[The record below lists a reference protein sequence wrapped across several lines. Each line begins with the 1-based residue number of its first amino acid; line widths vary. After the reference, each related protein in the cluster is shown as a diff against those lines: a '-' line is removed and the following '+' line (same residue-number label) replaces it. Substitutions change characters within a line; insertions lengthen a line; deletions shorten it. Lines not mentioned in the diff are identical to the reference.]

1 MFCTQWWNIFFI
13 ITIRDMASQTDKDTL
28 MKLIREGKPLSHRQQ
43 LQLTFSLS
51 LPAILANAS
60 AMVMQFIDAAMVGQ
74 LGADDSASVGLMGTT
89 NWLFEGVLSA
99 FAAGYAV
106 QVAHLLGAKRNA
118 DARQVVRQ
126 AIVVCLGFSCLLAG
140 LGLVLSR
147 PLPMW
152 LGAEPHIRANATI
165 YFATFMLFV
174 PFFMVDIVASSMLRS
189 SGNMRIPS
197 ILNILMCVLDVIFNF
212 FLIFPSRDI
221 ALMGHTVTMPG
232 AGLGVMGAAL
242 GTACA
247 GFIIAMLMMYYLVFR
262 SSELRLTIDRGT
274 FLPTWRTFKKSIK
287 ISTPMGL
294 QHVMMCSASIVITGI
309 VAPLG
314 SIALAANSFG
324 ITAESL
330 CYMSG
335 YGIADA
341 ATTLIGQSL
350 GAGRKQL
357 TRSFAWIT
365 VLSGMVIMGTMAVLM
380 YVFAAELMGLMSPV
394 PEVVELGA
402 RCLRVEAWAEPLF
415 GVAIIGYGVFVGAG
429 YTLAPCGINLVS
441 MWIVR
446 LGLSAIMVTSMGLYG
461 VWMAM
466 AIELCFRGTIY
477 LVWLSTKRWMKTV
490 ID

>member
-1 MFCTQWWNIFFI
+1 
-13 ITIRDMASQTDKDTL
+13 MAQASGKEAL
-28 MKLIREGKPLSHRQQ
+28 LRSIREGLPLSRSQQ
-43 LQLTFSLS
+43 LRLTFTLS
-51 LPAILANAS
+51 LPAILANVS

-118 DARQVVRQ
+118 DARQMVRQ
-126 AIVVCLGFSCLLAG
+126 AITVCLLFSLLLAG
-140 LGLVLSR
+140 VGLLICR
-147 PLPMW
+147 PLPAW
-152 LGAEPHIRANATI
+152 LGAEPHIRGNATL
-165 YFATFMLFV
+165 YFGTFMLFV
-174 PFFMVDIVASSMLRS
+174 PFFMIDIVASSMLRS

-197 ILNILMCVLDVIFNF
+197 LLNILMCVLDVFFNYL
-212 FLIFPSRDI
+212 LIFPTREISI
-221 ALMGHTVTMPG
+221 MGHQMTMPG

-247 GFIIAMLMMYYLVFR
+247 GLVVSMLMMYYLVFR
-262 SSELRLTIDRGT
+262 SSELRLTLDRGS
-274 FLPTWRTFKKSIK
+274 FKPVWSSFRKSVT

-294 QHVMMCSASIVITGI
+294 QHIMMCSATIVITGI

-350 GAGRKQL
+350 GAGRKRL

-365 VLSGMVIMGTMAVLM
+365 VLLGMAIMGAMAVLM
-380 YVFAAELMGLMSPV
+380 YVFAPELMGLMSPV

-402 RCLRVEAWAEPLF
+402 RCLRVEAWSEPLF
-415 GVAIIGYGVFVGAG
+415 AAAIIGYGVFAGAG
-429 YTLAPCGINLVS
+429 YTLVPCGINLVS

-446 LGLSAIMVTSMGLYG
+446 LGLSAIMVKTMGLYG

-466 AIELCFRGTIY
+466 AIELCFRGTVY
-477 LVWLSTKRWMKTV
+477 LLWLSSKRWMKTV

>member
-1 MFCTQWWNIFFI
+1 MSSSNKETLMQL
-13 ITIRDMASQTDKDTL
+13 IRDGQ
-28 MKLIREGKPLSHRQQ
+28 PLTRGQQ
-43 LQLTFSLS
+43 LRLTFSLS

-60 AMVMQFIDAAMVGQ
+60 AMVMQLIDAAMVGQ

-106 QVAHLLGAKRNA
+106 QVAQLLGAKRNT
-118 DARQVVRQ
+118 DARQLVRQ
-126 AIVVCLGFSCLLAG
+126 AITVCLLFSLLLAG
-140 LGLVLSR
+140 VGLLICR
-147 PLPMW
+147 PLPVW
-152 LGAEPHIRANATI
+152 LGAEPHIRGNATL
-165 YFATFMLFV
+165 YFGTFMLFV
-174 PFFMVDIVASSMLRS
+174 PFFMLDIVASSMLRS
-189 SGNMRIPS
+189 SGNMRVPS
-197 ILNILMCVLDVIFNF
+197 ALNILMCILDVIFNF
-212 FLIFPSRDI
+212 LLIFPTRDI
-221 ALMGHTVTMPG
+221 TLLGQQITIPG

-247 GFIIAMLMMYYLVFR
+247 GLVVALLMMYYLVFR
-262 SSELRLTIDRGT
+262 SNELRLTIDRGS
-274 FLPTWRTFKKSIK
+274 FKPAWKAFKKSVK

-294 QHVMMCSASIVITGI
+294 QHTMMCSASIVITGI

-324 ITAESL
+324 IVAESL

-350 GAGRKQL
+350 GAQRKRL

-365 VLSGMVIMGTMAVLM
+365 VLSGMVIMGGMAILM
-380 YVFAAELMGLMSPV
+380 YVFAPELMSFMTPV
-394 PEVVELGA
+394 QEVVELGT

-415 GVAIIGYGVFVGAG
+415 AAAIIGYGVFAGAG

-441 MWIVR
+441 MWLVR
-446 LGLSAIMVTSMGLYG
+446 LGLSIIMVKSMGLYG

-466 AIELCFRGTIY
+466 AIELCFRGTVY
-477 LVWLSTKRWMKTV
+477 LLWLTTKRWMKTV

>member
-1 MFCTQWWNIFFI
+1 
-13 ITIRDMASQTDKDTL
+13 MAQKRAKDSL
-28 MKLIREGKPLSHRQQ
+28 LKLIREGQPLSTRQQ
-43 LQLTFSLS
+43 LHLTFALS

-60 AMVMQFIDAAMVGQ
+60 AVVMQFIDAAMVGQ

-89 NWLFEGVLSA
+89 SWLFEGVLSA

-106 QVAHLLGAKRNA
+106 QVAHLLGAKRSS

-126 AIVVCLGFSCLLAG
+126 AIVVCLIFSLLLAG
-140 LGLVLSR
+140 IGLIICK
-147 PLPMW
+147 PLPVW
-152 LGAEPHIRANATI
+152 LGAEAHIQANATR
-165 YFATFMLFV
+165 YFGTFMLFV
-174 PFFMVDIVASSMLRS
+174 PFFMLDIVASSMLRS
-189 SGNMRIPS
+189 SGNMRVPS
-197 ILNILMCVLDVIFNF
+197 VLNILMCVLDVVFNYL
-212 FLIFPSRDI
+212 LIFPTRQISLLGQEI
-221 ALMGHTVTMPG
+221 TMPG
-232 AGLGVMGAAL
+232 AGLGVVGAAL
-242 GTACA
+242 GTASA
-247 GFIIAMLMMYYLVFR
+247 GLVISLLMIYYLVFR
-262 SSELRLTIDRGT
+262 SSELRLTLDKGS
-274 FLPTWRTFKKSIK
+274 FKPTWKVFKKSVK

-294 QHVMMCSASIVITGI
+294 QHIMMCSASIVITGI

-350 GAGRKQL
+350 GAKRKRL

-365 VLSGMVIMGTMAVLM
+365 VLSGMTIMGVMAVFM
-380 YVFAAELMGLMSPV
+380 YVFATQLMGFMSPV

-402 RCLRVEAWAEPLF
+402 RCLRVEAWSEPLF
-415 GVAIIGYGVFVGAG
+415 AAAIICYGVFVGAG
-429 YTLAPCGINLVS
+429 YTLVPCGINLVS

-446 LGLSAIMVTSMGLYG
+446 LGLSAIMVTTMGLYG

-466 AIELCFRGTIY
+466 AIELCFRGTVY
-477 LVWLSTKRWMKTV
+477 LLWLSSKRWMKSV

>member
-1 MFCTQWWNIFFI
+1 
-13 ITIRDMASQTDKDTL
+13 MASQPGKDIL
-28 MKLIREGKPLSHRQQ
+28 LRLIREGQPMSFRQQ
-43 LQLTFSLS
+43 LLLTFQLS

-60 AMVMQFIDAAMVGQ
+60 AMVMQLIDAAMVGR
-74 LGADDSASVGLMGTT
+74 LGANDSASVGLMGSTS
-89 NWLFEGVLSA
+89 WLFEGVLSA

-106 QVAHLLGAKRNA
+106 QVAHLLGAKRNK

-126 AIVVCLGFSCLLAG
+126 AIVVCLLFSLLLAG
-140 LGLVLSR
+140 FGLAICK
-147 PLPMW
+147 PLPVW
-152 LGAEPHIRANATI
+152 LGADSSICSNATI
-165 YFATFMLFV
+165 YFGTFMLFV
-174 PFFMVDIVASSMLRS
+174 PFFMMDIVASSMLRS

-197 ILNILMCVLDVIFNF
+197 VLNILMCVLDVIFNF
-212 FLIFPSRDI
+212 FLIFPTRE
-221 ALMGHTVTMPG
+221 ATLLGHTVTLPG
-232 AGLGVMGAAL
+232 AGLGVLGAAL
-242 GTACA
+242 GTASA
-247 GFIIAMLMMYYLVFR
+247 GLVVALLMVYYLLFR
-262 SSELRLTIDRGT
+262 SSDLRLTIDKGT
-274 FLPTWRTFKKSIK
+274 FKPTWNTFKKAIT

-294 QHVMMCSASIVITGI
+294 QHVMMCSALIVITGI

-314 SIALAANSFG
+314 SIAIAANSFG

-350 GAGRKQL
+350 GAGRKRL

-365 VLSGMVIMGTMAVLM
+365 VLAGMVIMGLMAILM
-380 YVFAAELMGLMSPV
+380 YVFAAELMGFMSPV
-394 PEVVELGA
+394 PEIVELGA
-402 RCLRVEAWAEPLF
+402 RCLRVESWAEPLF
-415 GVAIIGYGVFVGAG
+415 AASIISYGVFVGAG
-429 YTLAPCGINLVS
+429 YTLVPCGINLVS

-446 LGLSAIMVTSMGLYG
+446 LGLSAIMVKSMGLYG

-477 LVWLSTKRWMKTV
+477 LIWLSTKRWMKTV

>member
-1 MFCTQWWNIFFI
+1 
-13 ITIRDMASQTDKDTL
+13 MASQPGKDIL
-28 MKLIREGKPLSHRQQ
+28 LRLIREGQPMSFRQQ
-43 LQLTFSLS
+43 LLLTFQLS

-60 AMVMQFIDAAMVGQ
+60 AMVMQLIDAAMVGR
-74 LGADDSASVGLMGTT
+74 LGANDSASVGLMGSTS
-89 NWLFEGVLSA
+89 WLFEGVLSA

-106 QVAHLLGAKRNA
+106 QVAHLLGAKRNK

-126 AIVVCLGFSCLLAG
+126 AIVVCLLFSLLLAG
-140 LGLVLSR
+140 FGLAICK
-147 PLPMW
+147 PLPVW
-152 LGAEPHIRANATI
+152 LGADSSICSNATI
-165 YFATFMLFV
+165 YFGTFMLFV
-174 PFFMVDIVASSMLRS
+174 PFFMMDIVASSMLRS

-197 ILNILMCVLDVIFNF
+197 VLNILMCVLDVIFNF
-212 FLIFPSRDI
+212 FLIFPTRE
-221 ALMGHTVTMPG
+221 ATLLGHTVTLPG
-232 AGLGVMGAAL
+232 AGLGVPGAAL
-242 GTACA
+242 GTASA
-247 GFIIAMLMMYYLVFR
+247 GLVVALLMVYYLVFR
-262 SSELRLTIDRGT
+262 SSDLRLTIDKGT
-274 FLPTWRTFKKSIK
+274 FKPTWNTFKKAVT

-294 QHVMMCSASIVITGI
+294 QHVMMCSALIVITGI

-314 SIALAANSFG
+314 SIAIAANSFG

-350 GAGRKQL
+350 GAGRKRL

-365 VLSGMVIMGTMAVLM
+365 VLAGMVIMGLMAILM
-380 YVFAAELMGLMSPV
+380 YVFAAELMGFMSPV
-394 PEVVELGA
+394 PEIVELGA
-402 RCLRVEAWAEPLF
+402 RCLRVESWAEPLF
-415 GVAIIGYGVFVGAG
+415 AASIISYGVFVGAG
-429 YTLAPCGINLVS
+429 YTLVPCGINLVS

-446 LGLSAIMVTSMGLYG
+446 LGLSAIMVKSMGLYG

-477 LVWLSTKRWMKTV
+477 LIWLSTKRWMKTV

>member
-1 MFCTQWWNIFFI
+1 
-13 ITIRDMASQTDKDTL
+13 MAQASGKDSL
-28 MKLIREGKPLSHRQQ
+28 LKLIRERQPLSLRQQ
-43 LQLTFSLS
+43 LQLTCTLS
-51 LPAILANAS
+51 LPAVLANAS
-60 AMVMQFIDAAMVGQ
+60 AMVMNFIDAAMVGQ

-89 NWLFEGVLSA
+89 SWLFEGVLSA

-118 DARQVVRQ
+118 DARQTVRQ
-126 AIVVCLGFSCLLAG
+126 AIVVCLGFSLLLAG
-140 LGLVLSR
+140 IGLLLCR
-147 PLPMW
+147 PLPVW
-152 LGAEPHIRANATI
+152 LGAEPHIREHATI
-165 YFATFMLFV
+165 YFGTFMLFV
-174 PFFMVDIVASSMLRS
+174 PFFMIDIVASSMLRS

-212 FLIFPSRDI
+212 FLIFPTREI
-221 ALMGHTVTMPG
+221 LILGQHLTIPG

-242 GTACA
+242 GTASA
-247 GFIIAMLMMYYLVFR
+247 GLVISLLMAYYLVFR
-262 SSELRLTIDRGT
+262 SNELRLTLDRGS
-274 FLPTWRTFKKSIK
+274 FKPTWNTFTKAIK

-294 QHVMMCSASIVITGI
+294 QHIMMCSASIVITGI

-350 GAGRKQL
+350 GAGRKRL

-365 VLSGMVIMGTMAVLM
+365 VLSGMTIMGMMAVLM
-380 YVFAAELMGLMSPV
+380 YVFAPELMSIMSPV

-415 GVAIIGYGVFVGAG
+415 AAAIISYGVFVGAG
-429 YTLAPCGINLVS
+429 YTLVPCGINLVS

-446 LGLSAIMVTSMGLYG
+446 LGLSALLVTSMGLYG
-461 VWMAM
+461 VWLAM
-466 AIELCFRGTIY
+466 AIELCFRGTVY
-477 LVWLSTKRWMKTV
+477 LLWLSSKRWMKKA
-490 ID
+490 IFS

>member
-1 MFCTQWWNIFFI
+1 
-13 ITIRDMASQTDKDTL
+13 MASQPGKDIL
-28 MKLIREGKPLSHRQQ
+28 LRLIREGQPMSFRQQ
-43 LQLTFSLS
+43 LLLTFQLS

-60 AMVMQFIDAAMVGQ
+60 AMVMQLIDAAMVGR
-74 LGADDSASVGLMGTT
+74 LGANDSASVGLMGSTS
-89 NWLFEGVLSA
+89 WLFEGVLSA

-106 QVAHLLGAKRNA
+106 QVAHLLGAKRNK

-126 AIVVCLGFSCLLAG
+126 AIVVCLLFSLLLAG
-140 LGLVLSR
+140 FGLAICK
-147 PLPMW
+147 PLPVW
-152 LGAEPHIRANATI
+152 LGADSSICSNATI
-165 YFATFMLFV
+165 YFGTFMLFV
-174 PFFMVDIVASSMLRS
+174 PFFMMDIVASSMLRS

-197 ILNILMCVLDVIFNF
+197 VLNILMCVLDVIFNF
-212 FLIFPSRDI
+212 FLIFPTRE
-221 ALMGHTVTMPG
+221 ATLLGHTVTLPG
-232 AGLGVMGAAL
+232 AGLGVLGAAL
-242 GTACA
+242 GTASA
-247 GFIIAMLMMYYLVFR
+247 GLVVALLMVYYLVFR
-262 SSELRLTIDRGT
+262 SSDLRLTIDKGT
-274 FLPTWRTFKKSIK
+274 FKPTWNTFKKAVT

-294 QHVMMCSASIVITGI
+294 QHVMMCSALIVITGI

-314 SIALAANSFG
+314 SIAIAANSFG

-350 GAGRKQL
+350 GAGRKRL

-365 VLSGMVIMGTMAVLM
+365 VLAGMVIMGLMAILM
-380 YVFAAELMGLMSPV
+380 YVFAAELMGFMSPV
-394 PEVVELGA
+394 PEIVELGA
-402 RCLRVEAWAEPLF
+402 RCLRVESWAEPLF
-415 GVAIIGYGVFVGAG
+415 AASIISYGVFVGAG
-429 YTLAPCGINLVS
+429 YTLVPCGINLVS

-446 LGLSAIMVTSMGLYG
+446 LGLSAIMVKSMGLYG

-477 LVWLSTKRWMKTV
+477 LIWLSTKRWMKTV

>member
-1 MFCTQWWNIFFI
+1 
-13 ITIRDMASQTDKDTL
+13 MAQKRAKDSL
-28 MKLIREGKPLSHRQQ
+28 LKLIREGQPLSTRQQ
-43 LQLTFSLS
+43 LHLTFALS

-60 AMVMQFIDAAMVGQ
+60 AVVMQFIDAAMVGQ

-89 NWLFEGVLSA
+89 SWLFEGVLSA

-106 QVAHLLGAKRNA
+106 QVAHLLGAKRSS

-126 AIVVCLGFSCLLAG
+126 AIVVCLIFSLLLAG
-140 LGLVLSR
+140 IGLIICK
-147 PLPMW
+147 PLPVW
-152 LGAEPHIRANATI
+152 LGAEAHIQANATR
-165 YFATFMLFV
+165 YFGTFMLFV
-174 PFFMVDIVASSMLRS
+174 PFFMLDIVASSMLRS
-189 SGNMRIPS
+189 SGNMRVPS
-197 ILNILMCVLDVIFNF
+197 VLNILMCVLDVVFNYL
-212 FLIFPSRDI
+212 LIFPTRQISLLGQEI
-221 ALMGHTVTMPG
+221 TMPG
-232 AGLGVMGAAL
+232 AGLGVVGAAL
-242 GTACA
+242 GTASA
-247 GFIIAMLMMYYLVFR
+247 GLVISLLMIYYLVFR
-262 SSELRLTIDRGT
+262 SSELRLTLDKGS
-274 FLPTWRTFKKSIK
+274 FKPTWKVFKKSVK

-294 QHVMMCSASIVITGI
+294 QHIMMCSASIVITGI

-314 SIALAANSFG
+314 SIALTANSFG

-350 GAGRKQL
+350 GANRKRL

-365 VLSGMVIMGTMAVLM
+365 VLSGMTIMGLMAIFM
-380 YVFAAELMGLMSPV
+380 YVFATQLMGFMSPV

-402 RCLRVEAWAEPLF
+402 RCLRVEAWSEPLF
-415 GVAIIGYGVFVGAG
+415 AAAIICYGVFVGAG
-429 YTLAPCGINLVS
+429 YTLVPCGINLVS

-446 LGLSAIMVTSMGLYG
+446 LGLSAIMVTTMGLYG

-466 AIELCFRGTIY
+466 AIELCFRGTVY
-477 LVWLSTKRWMKTV
+477 LLWLSSKRWMKSV

>member
-1 MFCTQWWNIFFI
+1 MSPQPGKDSLLRL
-13 ITIRDMASQTDKDTL
+13 IRDGQ
-28 MKLIREGKPLSHRQQ
+28 PLSLKQQ
-43 LQLTFSLS
+43 LRLTLALS
-51 LPAILANAS
+51 IPAILANAS
-60 AMVMQFIDAAMVGQ
+60 AVVMQFIDAAMVGQ

-106 QVAHLLGAKRNA
+106 QVAHLLGAKRSV

-126 AIVVCLGFSCLLAG
+126 AIVVCLIFSLMLAG
-140 LGLVLSR
+140 FGLMICR
-147 PLPMW
+147 PLPVW
-152 LGAEPHIRANATI
+152 LGAQPHIRAHATL
-165 YFATFMLFV
+165 YFGTFMLFV
-174 PFFMVDIVASSMLRS
+174 PFFMLDIVASSMLRS

-197 ILNILMCVLDVIFNF
+197 MLNILMCVLDVVFNF
-212 FLIFPSRDI
+212 FLIFPTRQVTLLDQS
-221 ALMGHTVTMPG
+221 MTMPG
-232 AGLGVMGAAL
+232 AGLGVVGAAL

-247 GFIIAMLMMYYLVFR
+247 GLVVAMLMMYYLVFR

-274 FLPTWRTFKKSIK
+274 FKPTWKTFRKAIG

-294 QHVMMCSASIVITGI
+294 QHIMMCSASIVITGI

-335 YGIADA
+335 YGIGDA

-350 GAGRKQL
+350 GAGRKRL

-365 VLSGMVIMGTMAVLM
+365 VFLGMFIMGVMAVFM
-380 YVFAAELMGLMSPV
+380 YVFATQLMGLMSPV

-402 RCLRVEAWAEPLF
+402 RCLRVEAWSEPLF
-415 GVAIIGYGVFVGAG
+415 AAAIICYGVFVGAG
-429 YTLAPCGINLVS
+429 YTMVPCGINLVS
-441 MWIVR
+441 MWMVR
-446 LGLSAIMVTSMGLYG
+446 LGLSALMVTTMGLYG

-466 AIELCFRGTIY
+466 AIELCFRGTVY
-477 LVWLSTKRWMKTV
+477 LLWLSSKRWMRTV

>member
-1 MFCTQWWNIFFI
+1 
-13 ITIRDMASQTDKDTL
+13 MASQGGKL
-28 MKLIREGKPLSHRQQ
+28 ALLRLIREGEPLARRQQ
-43 LQLTFSLS
+43 LQLTFTLS
-51 LPAILANAS
+51 LPSILANAS
-60 AMVMQFIDAAMVGQ
+60 AMVMSFIDAAMVGQ

-126 AIVVCLGFSCLLAG
+126 AIVVCLAFSLLLAG
-140 LGLVLSR
+140 FGLLICR
-147 PLPMW
+147 PLPVW
-152 LGAEPHIRANATI
+152 LGAEAHIRANASI
-165 YFATFMLFV
+165 YFGTFMLFV
-174 PFFMVDIVASSMLRS
+174 PFFMIDIVASTMLRS
-189 SGNMRIPS
+189 SGNMRVPS
-197 ILNILMCVLDVIFNF
+197 ALNILMCILDVIFNF
-212 FLIFPSRDI
+212 FLIFPTRDVTM
-221 ALMGHTVTMPG
+221 LGQHFTMPG

-247 GFIIAMLMMYYLVFR
+247 GFVVALLMMYYLVFQ
-262 SSELRLTIDRGT
+262 SSDLSLTIDRGS
-274 FLPTWRTFKKSIK
+274 FKPTWPTFRKSVT

-294 QHVMMCSASIVITGI
+294 QHIMMCSASIVITGI

-341 ATTLIGQSL
+341 STTLIGQSL
-350 GAGRKQL
+350 GAGRKRL

-365 VLSGMVIMGTMAVLM
+365 VLSGMAIMGVMAILM
-380 YVFAAELMGLMSPV
+380 YIFAPQLMGFMSPV
-394 PEVVELGA
+394 PEVVDLGA
-402 RCLRVEAWAEPLF
+402 RCLRFEAWAEPLF
-415 GVAIIGYGVFVGAG
+415 AAAIISYGVFVGAG
-429 YTLAPCGINLVS
+429 YTLVPCGINLVS

-446 LGLSAIMVTSMGLYG
+446 LGLSAIMVGSMGLYG

-466 AIELCFRGTIY
+466 AIELCFRGTVY
-477 LVWLSTKRWMKTV
+477 LVWLSSKRWMRKV

>member
-1 MFCTQWWNIFFI
+1 MSPQPGKDSLLRL
-13 ITIRDMASQTDKDTL
+13 IRDGQ
-28 MKLIREGKPLSHRQQ
+28 PLSLKQQ
-43 LQLTFSLS
+43 LRLTLALS
-51 LPAILANAS
+51 IPAILANAS
-60 AMVMQFIDAAMVGQ
+60 AVIMQFIDAAMVGQ

-106 QVAHLLGAKRNA
+106 QVAHLLGAKRSV

-126 AIVVCLGFSCLLAG
+126 AIVVCLIFSLMLAG
-140 LGLVLSR
+140 FGLIICR
-147 PLPMW
+147 PLPVW
-152 LGAEPHIRANATI
+152 LGAQPHIRAHATL
-165 YFATFMLFV
+165 YFGTFMLFV
-174 PFFMVDIVASSMLRS
+174 PFFMLDIVASSMLRS

-197 ILNILMCVLDVIFNF
+197 MLNILMCVLDVVFNF
-212 FLIFPSRDI
+212 FLIFPTRQVT
-221 ALMGHTVTMPG
+221 LLGHSMTIPG
-232 AGLGVMGAAL
+232 AGLGVVGAAL

-247 GFIIAMLMMYYLVFR
+247 GLVVAMLMMYYLVFR

-274 FLPTWRTFKKSIK
+274 FKPTWKTFRKAIG

-294 QHVMMCSASIVITGI
+294 QHIMMCSASIVITGI

-350 GAGRKQL
+350 GAGRKRL

-365 VLSGMVIMGTMAVLM
+365 VFLGMFMMGVMAVFM
-380 YVFAAELMGLMSPV
+380 YVFATQLMGLMSPV

-402 RCLRVEAWAEPLF
+402 RCLRVEAWSEPLF
-415 GVAIIGYGVFVGAG
+415 AAAIICYGVFVGAG
-429 YTLAPCGINLVS
+429 YTLVPCGINLVS

-446 LGLSAIMVTSMGLYG
+446 LGLSVLMVTTMGLYG

-466 AIELCFRGTIY
+466 AIE
-477 LVWLSTKRWMKTV
+477 
-490 ID
+490 

>member
-1 MFCTQWWNIFFI
+1 
-13 ITIRDMASQTDKDTL
+13 MAQETGKNSL
-28 MKLIREGKPLSHRQQ
+28 LKLIQEGKPLSFKQQ
-43 LQLTFSLS
+43 LQLTFALS
-51 LPAILANAS
+51 IPAILANAS

-89 NWLFEGVLSA
+89 SWLFEGVLSA

-106 QVAHLLGAKRNA
+106 QVAHLLGAKRGA

-126 AIVVCLGFSCLLAG
+126 AIVVCLLFSLMLAG
-140 LGLVLSR
+140 LGLVICR
-147 PLPMW
+147 PLPAW
-152 LGAEPHIRANATI
+152 LGAEPHIQANATL
-165 YFATFMLFV
+165 YFGTFMLFV
-174 PFFMVDIVASSMLRS
+174 PFFMLDIVASSMLRS

-197 ILNILMCVLDVIFNF
+197 LLNILMCVLDVVFNF
-212 FLIFPSRDI
+212 LLIFPTRQV
-221 ALMGHTVTMPG
+221 LLLGHNVTMPG
-232 AGLGVMGAAL
+232 AGLGVVGAAL

-247 GFIIAMLMMYYLVFR
+247 GLIISLLMLYYLVFR
-262 SSELRLTIDRGT
+262 SSELRLTLDSGSFKPR
-274 FLPTWRTFKKSIK
+274 WRVFKKSVS

-294 QHVMMCSASIVITGI
+294 QHIMMCSASIVITGI

-341 ATTLIGQSL
+341 ATTLVGQSM
-350 GAGRKQL
+350 GAGRKRL

-365 VLSGMVIMGTMAVLM
+365 VLSGMIIMGAMAVLM
-380 YVFAAELMGLMSPV
+380 YVFAAQLMGFMSPV
-394 PEVVELGA
+394 PEVVDLGA

-415 GVAIIGYGVFVGAG
+415 AAAIICYGVFVGAG
-429 YTLAPCGINLVS
+429 YTLVPCGINLVS

-446 LGLSAIMVTSMGLYG
+446 LGLSAIMVTAMGLYG

-466 AIELCFRGTIY
+466 AIELCFRGTVY
-477 LVWLSTKRWMKTV
+477 LLWLSSKRWMRKGV

>member
-1 MFCTQWWNIFFI
+1 MPP
-13 ITIRDMASQTDKDTL
+13 SPGKDKL
-28 MKLIREGKPLSHRQQ
+28 LQLIREGQPLSQAQQ

-51 LPAILANAS
+51 VPAILANVS

-89 NWLFEGVLSA
+89 AWLFEGVLTS

-106 QVAHLLGAKRNA
+106 QVAHLLGAKRA
-118 DARQVVRQ
+118 TEARLVVRQ
-126 AIVVCLGFSCLLAG
+126 AITVCVLFSVMMAA
-140 LGLVLSR
+140 LGLVLCR
-147 PLPMW
+147 PLPVW
-152 LGAEPHIRANATI
+152 LGAEPHIREHASQ
-165 YFATFMLFV
+165 YFGTFMLFV
-174 PFFMVDIVASSMLRS
+174 PFFMVDIVAGSMLRS

-197 ILNILMCVLDVIFNF
+197 LLNILMCVLDVIFNF
-212 FLIFPSRDI
+212 FLIFPTRQVMLLGN
-221 ALMGHTVTMPG
+221 AVTIPG
-232 AGLGVMGAAL
+232 AGCGVVGAAL
-242 GTACA
+242 GTASA
-247 GFIIAMLMMYYLVFR
+247 GLIISMMMMYYLVMR
-262 SSELRLTIDRGT
+262 SSELRLTIDRGS
-274 FLPTWRTFKKSIK
+274 FKPSWNYFKKAIK
-287 ISTPMGL
+287 ISTPMGV
-294 QHVMMCSASIVITGI
+294 QHIMMCGASIVITGI

-341 ATTLIGQSL
+341 ATALIGQSL
-350 GAGRKQL
+350 GAGRKRL
-357 TRSFAWIT
+357 TRSFAWIN
-365 VLSGMVIMGTMAVLM
+365 VLSGMAIMGVMAVLM

-415 GVAIIGYGVFVGAG
+415 AAAIISYGVFAGAG
-429 YTLAPCGINLVS
+429 YTLVPCGINLVS

-446 LGLSAIMVTSMGLYG
+446 LGLSAIMVKTMGLYG

-466 AIELCFRGTIY
+466 AIELCFRGAVY
-477 LVWLSTKRWMKTV
+477 LLWLSSKRWMRTV

>member
-1 MFCTQWWNIFFI
+1 
-13 ITIRDMASQTDKDTL
+13 MAQKRAKDSL
-28 MKLIREGKPLSHRQQ
+28 LKLIREGQPLSTRQQ
-43 LQLTFSLS
+43 LHLTFALS

-60 AMVMQFIDAAMVGQ
+60 AVVMQFIDAAMVGQ

-89 NWLFEGVLSA
+89 SWLFEGVLSA

-106 QVAHLLGAKRNA
+106 QVAHLLGAKRSS

-126 AIVVCLGFSCLLAG
+126 AIAACLIFSLLLAG
-140 LGLVLSR
+140 IGLIICK
-147 PLPMW
+147 PLPVW
-152 LGAEPHIRANATI
+152 LGAEAHIQANATR
-165 YFATFMLFV
+165 YFGTFMLFV
-174 PFFMVDIVASSMLRS
+174 PFFMLDIVASSMLRS
-189 SGNMRIPS
+189 SGNMRVPS
-197 ILNILMCVLDVIFNF
+197 VLNILMCVLDVVFNYL
-212 FLIFPSRDI
+212 LIFPTRQISLLGQEI
-221 ALMGHTVTMPG
+221 TMPG
-232 AGLGVMGAAL
+232 AGLGVVGAAL
-242 GTACA
+242 GTASA
-247 GFIIAMLMMYYLVFR
+247 GLVISLLMIYYLVFR
-262 SSELRLTIDRGT
+262 SSELRLTLDKGS
-274 FLPTWRTFKKSIK
+274 FKPTWKVFKKSVK

-294 QHVMMCSASIVITGI
+294 QHIMMCSASIVITGI

-350 GAGRKQL
+350 GAKRKRL

-365 VLSGMVIMGTMAVLM
+365 VLSGMTIMGVMAVFM
-380 YVFAAELMGLMSPV
+380 YVFATQLMGFMSPV
-394 PEVVELGA
+394 PEVVELGS
-402 RCLRVEAWAEPLF
+402 RCLRVEAWSEPLF
-415 GVAIIGYGVFVGAG
+415 AAAIICYGVFVGAG
-429 YTLAPCGINLVS
+429 YTLVPCGINLVS

-446 LGLSAIMVTSMGLYG
+446 LGLSAIMVTTMGLYG

-466 AIELCFRGTIY
+466 AIELCFRGTVY
-477 LVWLSTKRWMKTV
+477 LLWLSSKRWMKSV

>member
-1 MFCTQWWNIFFI
+1 
-13 ITIRDMASQTDKDTL
+13 MASQPGKDIL
-28 MKLIREGKPLSHRQQ
+28 LRLIREGQPMSFRQQ
-43 LQLTFSLS
+43 LLLTFQLS

-60 AMVMQFIDAAMVGQ
+60 AMVMQLIDAAMVGR
-74 LGADDSASVGLMGTT
+74 LGANDSASVGLMGSTS
-89 NWLFEGVLSA
+89 WLFEGVLSA

-106 QVAHLLGAKRNA
+106 QVAHLLGAKRNK

-126 AIVVCLGFSCLLAG
+126 AIVVCLLFSLLLAG
-140 LGLVLSR
+140 FGLAICK
-147 PLPMW
+147 PLPVW
-152 LGAEPHIRANATI
+152 LGADSSICSNATI
-165 YFATFMLFV
+165 YFGTFMLFV
-174 PFFMVDIVASSMLRS
+174 PFFMMDIVASSMLRS

-197 ILNILMCVLDVIFNF
+197 VLNILMCVLDVIFNF
-212 FLIFPSRDI
+212 FLIFPTRE
-221 ALMGHTVTMPG
+221 ATLLGHTVTLPG
-232 AGLGVMGAAL
+232 AGLGVLGAAL
-242 GTACA
+242 GTASA
-247 GFIIAMLMMYYLVFR
+247 GLVVALLMVYYLVSR
-262 SSELRLTIDRGT
+262 SSDLRLTIDKGT
-274 FLPTWRTFKKSIK
+274 FKPTWNTFKKAVT

-294 QHVMMCSASIVITGI
+294 QHVMMCSALIVITGI

-314 SIALAANSFG
+314 SIAIAANSFG

-350 GAGRKQL
+350 GAGRKRL

-365 VLSGMVIMGTMAVLM
+365 VLAGMVIMGLMAILM
-380 YVFAAELMGLMSPV
+380 YVFAAELMGFMSPV
-394 PEVVELGA
+394 PEIVELGA
-402 RCLRVEAWAEPLF
+402 RCLRVESWAEPLF
-415 GVAIIGYGVFVGAG
+415 AASIISYGVFVGAG
-429 YTLAPCGINLVS
+429 YTLVPCGINLVS

-446 LGLSAIMVTSMGLYG
+446 LGLSAIMVKSMGLYG

-477 LVWLSTKRWMKTV
+477 LIWLSTKRWMKTV

>member
-1 MFCTQWWNIFFI
+1 MLLRL
-13 ITIRDMASQTDKDTL
+13 IRDG
-28 MKLIREGKPLSHRQQ
+28 RPLSLRQQ
-43 LQLTFSLS
+43 LQLTLSLS
-51 LPAILANAS
+51 VPAILANVS
-60 AMVMQFIDAAMVGQ
+60 AMVMQFIDASMVGR

-106 QVAHLLGAKRNA
+106 QVAQLLGAKRNTE
-118 DARQVVRQ
+118 ARQMVRQ
-126 AIVVCLGFSCLLAG
+126 AITVCLLFSLLLAG
-140 LGLVLSR
+140 LGLALCK
-147 PLPMW
+147 PLPVW
-152 LGAEPHIRANATI
+152 LGAEAHIRGNASI
-165 YFATFMLFV
+165 YFGTFMMFV
-174 PFFMVDIVASSMLRS
+174 PFFMLDIVASSMLRS
-189 SGNMRIPS
+189 SGNMRVPS
-197 ILNILMCVLDVIFNF
+197 TLNILMCVLDVIFNF
-212 FLIFPSRDI
+212 FLIFPTREVT
-221 ALMGHTVTMPG
+221 LLGHTITMPG

-247 GFIIAMLMMYYLVFR
+247 GFVVAMLMMYYLVFR
-262 SSELRLTIDRGT
+262 SQELRLTIDHGS
-274 FLPTWRTFKKSIK
+274 FKPTWNSFKKSIK
-287 ISTPMGL
+287 ISTPMGV

-341 ATTLIGQSL
+341 STTLIGQSL
-350 GAGRKQL
+350 GAGRKRL

-365 VLSGMVIMGTMAVLM
+365 VLLGMTIMGAMAILM
-380 YVFAAELMGLMSPV
+380 YLFAPQLMGLMSPV
-394 PEVVELGA
+394 PEIVELGA

-415 GVAIIGYGVFVGAG
+415 AAAIISYGVFAGAG
-429 YTLAPCGINLVS
+429 YTLVPCGINLVS
-441 MWIVR
+441 MWVVR
-446 LGLSAIMVTSMGLYG
+446 LGLSAILVASMGLYG

-466 AIELCFRGTIY
+466 AIELCFRGAVY
-477 LVWLSTKRWMKTV
+477 LIWLSSKRWMKTV

>member
-1 MFCTQWWNIFFI
+1 MSPQPGKDSLLRL
-13 ITIRDMASQTDKDTL
+13 IRDGQ
-28 MKLIREGKPLSHRQQ
+28 PLSLKQQ
-43 LQLTFSLS
+43 LRLTLALS
-51 LPAILANAS
+51 IPAILANAS
-60 AMVMQFIDAAMVGQ
+60 AVVMQFIDAAMVGQ

-106 QVAHLLGAKRNA
+106 QVAHLLGAKRSV

-126 AIVVCLGFSCLLAG
+126 AIVVCLLFSLMLAG
-140 LGLVLSR
+140 FGLMICR
-147 PLPMW
+147 PLPVW
-152 LGAEPHIRANATI
+152 LGAQPHIRAHATL
-165 YFATFMLFV
+165 YFGTFMLFV
-174 PFFMVDIVASSMLRS
+174 PFFMLDIVASSMLRS

-197 ILNILMCVLDVIFNF
+197 MLNILMCVLDVVFNF
-212 FLIFPSRDI
+212 FLIFPTRQVTLLDQS
-221 ALMGHTVTMPG
+221 MTMPG
-232 AGLGVMGAAL
+232 AGLGVVGAAL

-247 GFIIAMLMMYYLVFR
+247 GLVVAMLMMYYLVFR

-274 FLPTWRTFKKSIK
+274 FRPTWKTFRKAIG

-294 QHVMMCSASIVITGI
+294 QHIMMCSASIVITGI

-335 YGIADA
+335 YGIGDA

-350 GAGRKQL
+350 GAGRKRL

-365 VLSGMVIMGTMAVLM
+365 VFLGMFIMGVMAVFM
-380 YVFAAELMGLMSPV
+380 YVFATQLMGLMSPV

-402 RCLRVEAWAEPLF
+402 RCLRVEAWSEPLF
-415 GVAIIGYGVFVGAG
+415 AAAIICYGVFVGAG
-429 YTLAPCGINLVS
+429 YTMVPCGINLVS
-441 MWIVR
+441 MWMVR
-446 LGLSAIMVTSMGLYG
+446 LGLSALMVTTMGLYG

-466 AIELCFRGTIY
+466 AIELCFRGTVY
-477 LVWLSTKRWMKTV
+477 LLWLSSKRWMKTV

>member
-1 MFCTQWWNIFFI
+1 MLLRL
-13 ITIRDMASQTDKDTL
+13 IRD
-28 MKLIREGKPLSHRQQ
+28 GKPLSLRQQ
-43 LQLTFSLS
+43 LQLTLSLS
-51 LPAILANAS
+51 VPAILANVS
-60 AMVMQFIDAAMVGQ
+60 AMVMQFIDASMVGR

-106 QVAHLLGAKRNA
+106 QVAQLLGAKRNTE
-118 DARQVVRQ
+118 ARQMVRQ
-126 AIVVCLGFSCLLAG
+126 AITVCLLFSLLLAG
-140 LGLVLSR
+140 LGLALCK
-147 PLPMW
+147 PLPVW
-152 LGAEPHIRANATI
+152 LGAETHIRGNASI
-165 YFATFMLFV
+165 YFGTFMMFV
-174 PFFMVDIVASSMLRS
+174 PFFMLDIVASSMLRS
-189 SGNMRIPS
+189 SGNMRVPS
-197 ILNILMCVLDVIFNF
+197 TLNILMCVLDVIFNF
-212 FLIFPSRDI
+212 FLIFPTRE
-221 ALMGHTVTMPG
+221 AVVMGQTMTIPG

-247 GFIIAMLMMYYLVFR
+247 GFVVAMLMMYYLVFR
-262 SSELRLTIDRGT
+262 SQELRLTLDHGS
-274 FLPTWRTFKKSIK
+274 FKPTWNSFKKSIK
-287 ISTPMGL
+287 ISTPMGV

-341 ATTLIGQSL
+341 STTLIGQSL
-350 GAGRKQL
+350 GAGRKRL

-365 VLSGMVIMGTMAVLM
+365 VLLGMTIMGAMAILM
-380 YVFAAELMGLMSPV
+380 YLFAPQLMGLMSPV
-394 PEVVELGA
+394 PEIVELGA

-415 GVAIIGYGVFVGAG
+415 AAAIISYGVFAGAG
-429 YTLAPCGINLVS
+429 YTLVPCGINLVS
-441 MWIVR
+441 MWVVR
-446 LGLSAIMVTSMGLYG
+446 LGLSAILVASMGLYG

-466 AIELCFRGTIY
+466 AIELCFRGAVY
-477 LVWLSTKRWMKTV
+477 LIWLSSKRWMKTV

>member
-1 MFCTQWWNIFFI
+1 
-13 ITIRDMASQTDKDTL
+13 MAQASGKDSL
-28 MKLIREGKPLSHRQQ
+28 LKLIRERQPLSLRQQ
-43 LQLTFSLS
+43 LQLTCTLS
-51 LPAILANAS
+51 LPAVLANAS
-60 AMVMQFIDAAMVGQ
+60 AMVMNFIDAAMVGQ

-89 NWLFEGVLSA
+89 SWLFEGVLSA

-118 DARQVVRQ
+118 DARQTVRQ
-126 AIVVCLGFSCLLAG
+126 AIVVCLGFSLLLAG
-140 LGLVLSR
+140 IGLLLCR
-147 PLPMW
+147 PLPVW
-152 LGAEPHIRANATI
+152 LGAEPHIREHATI
-165 YFATFMLFV
+165 YFGTFMLFV
-174 PFFMVDIVASSMLRS
+174 PFFMIDIVASSMLRS

-212 FLIFPSRDI
+212 FLIFPTREI
-221 ALMGHTVTMPG
+221 LILGQHLTIPG

-242 GTACA
+242 GTASA
-247 GFIIAMLMMYYLVFR
+247 GLVISLLMAYYLVFR
-262 SSELRLTIDRGT
+262 SNELRLTLDRGS
-274 FLPTWRTFKKSIK
+274 FKPTWNTFTKAIK

-294 QHVMMCSASIVITGI
+294 QHIMMCSASIVITGI

-350 GAGRKQL
+350 GAGRKRL

-365 VLSGMVIMGTMAVLM
+365 VLSGMTIMGMMAVLM
-380 YVFAAELMGLMSPV
+380 YVFAPELMGIMSPV

-415 GVAIIGYGVFVGAG
+415 AAAIISYGVFVGAG
-429 YTLAPCGINLVS
+429 YTLVPCGINLVS

-446 LGLSAIMVTSMGLYG
+446 LGLSALLVTSMGLYG
-461 VWMAM
+461 VWLAM
-466 AIELCFRGTIY
+466 AIELCFRGTVY
-477 LVWLSTKRWMKTV
+477 LLWLSSKRWMKKA
-490 ID
+490 IFS

>member
-1 MFCTQWWNIFFI
+1 MLMRL
-13 ITIRDMASQTDKDTL
+13 IRDKQPMSL
-28 MKLIREGKPLSHRQQ
+28 RQQ
-43 LQLTFSLS
+43 LQLTFMLS

-60 AMVMQFIDAAMVGQ
+60 SVVMRFIDASMVGQ

-89 NWLFEGVLSA
+89 SWLFEGVLSA

-106 QVAHLLGAKRNA
+106 QVAHLLGAKRNI

-126 AIVVCLGFSCLLAG
+126 AIVVCLLFSIFMAG
-140 LGLVLSR
+140 LGLVLCR
-147 PLPMW
+147 PIPVW
-152 LGAEPHIRANATI
+152 LDAEPHIRANATI
-165 YFATFMLFV
+165 YFGTFMLFV
-174 PFFMVDIVASSMLRS
+174 PFFMMNIVASSLLRG

-197 ILNILMCVLDVIFNF
+197 ILNVVMCVLDVIFNYL
-212 FLIFPSRDI
+212 LIFPTREI
-221 ALMGHTVTMPG
+221 AVMGHAVTVPG

-242 GTACA
+242 GTASA
-247 GFIIAMLMMYYLVFR
+247 GFVVSMFMLYYLVFR
-262 SSELRLTIDRGT
+262 SNELKLTHERGS
-274 FLPTWRTFKKSIK
+274 FKPTWNTFKKAIG
-287 ISTPMGL
+287 ISSPMGL
-294 QHVMMCSASIVITGI
+294 QHIMMCSALIVITGI

-341 ATTLIGQSL
+341 STTLIGQSI
-350 GAGRKQL
+350 GAKRKRL

-365 VLSGMVIMGTMAVLM
+365 VFLGMTIMGLMAVLM
-380 YVFAAELMGLMSPV
+380 YVFATQLMGLMSPV

-402 RCLRVEAWAEPLF
+402 KCLRVEAWAEPLF
-415 GVAIIGYGVFVGAG
+415 AASIIGYGVFVGAG
-429 YTLAPCGINLVS
+429 YTLVPCGINLVS
-441 MWIVR
+441 LWIVR
-446 LGLSAIMVTSMGLYG
+446 LGLSIILVSSMGLYG

-466 AIELCFRGTIY
+466 AIELCFRGIVY
-477 LVWLSTKRWMKTV
+477 ILWLSSKRWMRKAV

>member
-1 MFCTQWWNIFFI
+1 MSH
-13 ITIRDMASQTDKDTL
+13 RADKDSL
-28 MKLIREGKPLSHRQQ
+28 LLLIREKKPLSLRQQ
-43 LQLTFSLS
+43 LQLTFTLS
-51 LPAILANAS
+51 MPAVLANAS

-89 NWLFEGVLSA
+89 SWLFEGVLSA

-118 DARQVVRQ
+118 DARQLVRQ
-126 AIVVCLGFSCLLAG
+126 AIVVCLLFSFMMAG
-140 LGLVLSR
+140 LGGLLCK
-147 PLPMW
+147 PLPAW
-152 LGAEPHIRANATI
+152 LGAEEHIRANATI
-165 YFATFMLFV
+165 YFGTFMLFV
-174 PFFMVDIVASSMLRS
+174 PFFMIDIVASSMLRS

-197 ILNILMCVLDVIFNF
+197 ILNILMCVLDVFFNIL
-212 FLIFPSRDI
+212 LIFPTREFTILGRS
-221 ALMGHTVTMPG
+221 MTMPG

-247 GFIIAMLMMYYLVFR
+247 GLVISLLMAYYLIFR
-262 SSELRLTIDRGT
+262 SDELRLTLDRGSFRPNLKT
-274 FLPTWRTFKKSIK
+274 FRKAIH

-294 QHVMMCSASIVITGI
+294 QHIMMCSASIVITGI

-350 GAGRKQL
+350 GAGRKKL

-365 VLSGMVIMGTMAVLM
+365 VLSGMTIMGLLAILM
-380 YVFAAELMGLMSPV
+380 FVFAPQLMGLMSPV

-415 GVAIIGYGVFVGAG
+415 AAAIISYGVFVGAG
-429 YTLAPCGINLVS
+429 YTMVPCGINLVS

-446 LGLSAIMVTSMGLYG
+446 LGLSAIMVSTMGLYG

-466 AIELCFRGTIY
+466 AIELCFRGAVY
-477 LVWLSTKRWMKTV
+477 LLWLSSKRWMRSV